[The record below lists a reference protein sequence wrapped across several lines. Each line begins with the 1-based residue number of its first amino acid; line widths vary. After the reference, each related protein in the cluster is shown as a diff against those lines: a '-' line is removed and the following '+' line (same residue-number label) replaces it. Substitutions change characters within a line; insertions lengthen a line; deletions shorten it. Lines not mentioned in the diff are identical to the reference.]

1 MTINSMQSAISA
13 LVAAVA
19 LTACG
24 SADENFIWTAEKNIA
39 RKLKDPDSAK
49 FGKTFIVRKPADSSG
64 ISEVAA
70 CGTID
75 GKNSFGA
82 YTGGTRFVVRGLQG
96 NDLLDISIMELDD
109 PTESKPTTFEK
120 VYWNAYC
127 LK

>member
-1 MTINSMQSAISA
+1 MRRALIKTSVGVAIATA
-13 LVAAVA
+13 LAG
-19 LTACG
+19 CG
-24 SADENFIWTAEKNIA
+24 SADENFKWTAEKNIA

-49 FGKTFIVRKPADSSG
+49 FGKTFIVRKPANELG
-64 ISEVAA
+64 ISEVVA

-82 YTGGTRFVVRGLQG
+82 YTGGVRFVVRGLQG
-96 NDLLDISIMELDD
+96 GDLLDISIMELDD

-127 LK
+127 FK

>member
-1 MTINSMQSAISA
+1 MPLNLMRSL
-13 LVAAVA
+13 LVAVAGAAA

-49 FGKTFIVRKPADSSG
+49 FGKTFIVRKPADASG
-64 ISEVAA
+64 MSEVAA

-82 YTGGTRFVVRGLQG
+82 YTGGTRFVVKGLQG
-96 NDLLDISIMELDD
+96 DSLLDISIMELDD

-120 VYWNAYC
+120 IYWNTYC
-127 LK
+127 MK